1 MIISKVETVFDFC
14 ISEANKRGFDVDSL
28 LEIPSVLGETCFKI
42 ASTMSEKLTKYLLDR
57 DIKINTIDV
66 NSMIPEFKFPELAS
80 AMMLKGVNPHVIDY
94 AGNSET
100 EKNDSSFKSSLSRK
114 LLAKFPRSIHFSIED
129 IQCSNQCPVDC
140 PSRQEYESLSS

>member
-14 ISEANKRGFDVDSL
+14 ISEANERGFDVDSL

-80 AMMLKGVNPHVIDY
+80 EMMLKGVNPHIIDY

-100 EKNDSSFKSSLSRK
+100 EKNDSSFKSSESR
-114 LLAKFPRSIHFSIED
+114 E
-129 IQCSNQCPVDC
+129 
-140 PSRQEYESLSS
+140 